1 MVTKFSSEEICQSE
15 LPAVVINWADRG
27 PAWLA
32 TQSRQA
38 DPNSWFRRIMRCDP
52 ERSPHICARA
62 TLRADRFGD
71 SRDGRTG
78 RLERALEHFQ
88 APTLTFSGSPGAGMR
103 FWAVL
108 PYLAAYRTLKPDLD
122 FGFARRPSRPV
133 AYQSLSFCDA
143 SHVCAWCFLCG
154 DWRGL

>member
-52 ERSPHICARA
+52 ERSPHICAGA

-103 FWAVL
+103 FWAAVHD
-108 PYLAAYRTLKPDLD
+108 DLD
-122 FGFARRPSRPV
+122 LGAVTAFPPRLRFQSRDRH
-133 AYQSLSFCDA
+133 LT
-143 SHVCAWCFLCG
+143 LN
-154 DWRGL
+154 